1 MSAILRIRTAEEQIR
16 CCDEMLRR
24 YADGLADM
32 HVRAC
37 QEEVIWVMVDKWLDI
52 RLEAMGERDER
63 LHA

>member
-1 MSAILRIRTAEEQIR
+1 
-16 CCDEMLRR
+16 
-24 YADGLADM
+24 M
-32 HVRAC
+32 HVRAR